1 VVEMEAQSICLD
13 TTFLI
18 DFLRDSPQGVEKARE
33 LRDAGSDLCTTSINA
48 FELYIGAIRA
58 ANPKKTARLDA
69 LLKDL
74 RILLL
79 GRSEAEE
86 AASVMVELIRKGKTI
101 EIRDALI
108 AGCMLRNAY
117 RSIVTRNV
125 EDFAR
130 ISSIDVVTY

>member
-1 VVEMEAQSICLD
+1 MEAQSACLD

-18 DFLRDSPQGVEKARE
+18 DFLRDLPEAVEKARE
-33 LRDAGSDLCTTSINA
+33 LKEAGSELSTTSINA
-48 FELYIGAIRA
+48 FELYIGVIRSQD
-58 ANPKKTARLDA
+58 PKKIARLDA

-86 AASVMVELIRKGKTI
+86 AASVLVEFMRKGRPI
-101 EIRDALI
+101 EMRDALI

-125 EDFAR
+125 EDFSR
-130 ISSIDVVTY
+130 ISGIDVVRY

>member
-1 VVEMEAQSICLD
+1 MEAQSICLD

-18 DFLRDSPQGVEKARE
+18 DFLRELPEAVEKARE
-33 LRDAGSDLCTTSINA
+33 LRESGSDLCTTSINA
-48 FELYIGAIRA
+48 FELYIGAIRSVD
-58 ANPKKTARLDA
+58 PKRTARLDA

-74 RILLL
+74 RILVL
-79 GRSEAEE
+79 GRGEAEE
-86 AASVMVELIRKGKTI
+86 AASIMVELMRKGKPV

-125 EDFAR
+125 EDFTR
-130 ISSIDVVTY
+130 ISSIDLVTY